1 MYTFVTRNEDANNLE
16 MGNVQ
21 PITAVMMENDP
32 QKQIKGEKMFLYNG
46 DKILGCL
53 AVEEGT
59 LLTGTESAASLSV
72 EDIIGHALMS
82 KRMKGATH
90 TFCRMELFPEKD
102 TLTKKVTTET
112 NDDETNDELILPFG
126 GTRTTCPGKR
136 PLSAE
141 LAQGNEVSCEL
152 TRDGSSIIAIDSMG
166 RICGKLLEGQAL
178 PDIFA
183 KMLTV
188 KGKARVVQD
197 PARWR
202 DILLAHSSNRKPEV
216 YEVVVSPKEK
226 KAGGDYLDKINE
238 LNRRCIAHSK
248 DVAERIDYME
258 QSGIPEE
265 LIHKVL
271 DNYIEYPLKEFD
283 RIKNPPRKFIDNED
297 GYLQR
302 SIVYM
307 LTGQNIRFV
316 GGKGCGKNTLLDT
329 LSWVFNQPLYKIGCS
344 ERTDEYVV
352 FGGTQVKNGDTIHR
366 LSPFAHGLTVGALCV
381 LDEANMVP
389 PELMSTINQLT
400 DDTREVDINNYGK
413 LKVHDRTRVFM
424 TMNEDYQGTC
434 QLNDAT
440 LDRFQGIFMGL
451 GKRSVDYFLSMVPD
465 AEKKDVEICSKIYEN
480 IFKQY
485 KNRDISESALT
496 TRGYIAA
503 LQASSMM
510 PLRICLYDSIAGRM
524 QDPDIRESIK
534 STIDSY
540 CENL

>member
-1 MYTFVTRNEDANNLE
+1 MYTFVTRNEDVKNLE
-16 MGNVQ
+16 TGNVQ
-21 PITAVMMENDP
+21 PITDVRIENDP

-46 DKILGCL
+46 DKLLGCL
-53 AVEEGT
+53 AVEEST
-59 LLTGTESAASLSV
+59 LLPGTESAISLSA

-82 KRMKGATH
+82 RRRKSTEH
-90 TFCRMELFPEKD
+90 TFCKMELFPERD
-102 TLTKKVTTET
+102 LLQLESAEESEAAAA
-112 NDDETNDELILPFG
+112 DDEEQIFLFG
-126 GTRTTCPGKR
+126 GTRNTCPGKAV
-136 PLSAE
+136 LMSE
-141 LAQGNEVSCEL
+141 LEQGKEVPCNL
-152 TRDGSSIIAIDSMG
+152 MRDGATIIAVDDVG
-166 RICGKLLEGQAL
+166 RTCGKLFEGQEQ
-178 PDIFA
+178 PDCFA
-183 KMLTV
+183 QMLSAS
-188 KGKARVVQD
+188 GQARAVQD
-197 PARWR
+197 VARWE
-202 DILLAHSSNRKPEV
+202 DLLLRSTSRRKPEV
-216 YEVVVSPKEK
+216 FEIVLSPVTKVS
-226 KAGGDYLDKINE
+226 GGDYTEKIRE
-238 LNRRCIAHSK
+238 LNQKCIAHAK
-248 DVAERIDYME
+248 DVLERISYME
-258 QSGIPEE
+258 QSAIPED
-265 LIHKVL
+265 LIRKVL
-271 DNYIEYPLKEFD
+271 DSYMEYPVEEFN
-283 RIKNPPRKFIDNED
+283 RIKNPPRKFIDNSD

-344 ERTDEYVV
+344 ERTDEYTV

-366 LSPFAHGLTVGALCV
+366 LSPFARGLTVGALCV

-465 AEKKDVEICSKIYEN
+465 ANKKDVEVCSKIYEN
-480 IFKQY
+480 IFNQY
-485 KNRDISESALT
+485 KNRDLSESALT

-534 STIDSY
+534 TVIDSY
-540 CENL
+540 CEA